1 MIPKRRGYQ
10 IEYQIQS
17 YDGPVCSIQI
27 DSYQMATIRTNG
39 QNDTK
44 MMLKEKESFCI
55 TKSGGF

>member
-27 DSYQMATIRTNG
+27 DSIKWRLLRRTG
-39 QNDTK
+39 K

-55 TKSGGF
+55 TKKCSGGL